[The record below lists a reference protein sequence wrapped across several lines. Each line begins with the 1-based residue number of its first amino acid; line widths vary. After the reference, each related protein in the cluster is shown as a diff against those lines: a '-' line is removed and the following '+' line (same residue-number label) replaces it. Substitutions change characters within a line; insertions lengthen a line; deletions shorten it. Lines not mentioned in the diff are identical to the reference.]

1 MMGEDAG
8 KGLKGMEE
16 KEADRKGIKV
26 ASRIDAVGLF
36 CPIPIVKLK
45 QGLDQLKSKE
55 IIEVLADD
63 PGFAEDAKA
72 WCEETGN
79 RLLSLLPAE
88 EGVLA
93 AYVEKK

>member
-1 MMGEDAG
+1 MMGGKAG
-8 KGLKGMEE
+8 KGWKEMVE
-16 KEADRKGIKV
+16 KEADGKGIKV

-36 CPIPIVKLK
+36 CPIPVVKLK

-55 IIEVLADD
+55 IVEVLADD
-63 PGFAEDAKA
+63 PGFAEDVKA

-79 RLLSLLPAE
+79 RLLSLLPDE

-93 AYVEKK
+93 AYVEKT

>member
-1 MMGEDAG
+1 MGKNRGLG
-8 KGLKGMEE
+8 KE
-16 KEADRKGIKV
+16 IKV

-63 PGFAEDAKA
+63 PGFAEDVKA

-79 RLLSLLPAE
+79 RLLSLLATE

-93 AYVEKK
+93 AYVEKHEKD